1 MFTSGYSFG
10 EGDIVLPDDLKAEL
24 VKRGKL
30 RIWLKIIE
38 HYAEK
43 VVYHELLATETGK
56 ALNAACDAAV
66 GNDRGAAFAKLDAYT
81 GEREAETVAK
91 AKKKFEELRAAIVDD
106 NDAAQAYIKE
116 HDESL
121 YEEGVDGC
129 DRAFSEGNF
138 TENDSLDADDPIRRR
153 VAEAVLSAHIDKYG
167 IKRKTLDTLKADYP
181 TAAALILFLREIIQ
195 DPEGVDELYDR
206 FDLFN
211 EIEHSME

>member
-1 MFTSGYSFG
+1 MN
-10 EGDIVLPDDLKAEL
+10 PCM
-24 VKRGKL
+24 KR
-30 RIWLKIIE
+30 
-38 HYAEK
+38 
-43 VVYHELLATETGK
+43 
-56 ALNAACDAAV
+56 
-66 GNDRGAAFAKLDAYT
+66 
-81 GEREAETVAK
+81 
-91 AKKKFEELRAAIVDD
+91 
-106 NDAAQAYIKE
+106 
-116 HDESL
+116 
-121 YEEGVDGC
+121 VDGC

>member
-38 HYAEK
+38 H
-43 VVYHELLATETGK
+43 
-56 ALNAACDAAV
+56 
-66 GNDRGAAFAKLDAYT
+66 
-81 GEREAETVAK
+81 
-91 AKKKFEELRAAIVDD
+91 
-106 NDAAQAYIKE
+106 
-116 HDESL
+116 S
-121 YEEGVDGC
+121 
-129 DRAFSEGNF
+129 
-138 TENDSLDADDPIRRR
+138 IRRR

-181 TAAALILFLREIIQ
+181 TAAALILFLREILQ